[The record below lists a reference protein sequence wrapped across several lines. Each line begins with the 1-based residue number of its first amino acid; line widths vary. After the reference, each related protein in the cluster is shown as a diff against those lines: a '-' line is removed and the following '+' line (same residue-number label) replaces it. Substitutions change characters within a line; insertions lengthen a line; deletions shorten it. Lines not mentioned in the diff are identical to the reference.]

1 MKPKLKH
8 EDTLEKAAAGITRVA
23 RAVLGLPPD
32 RRQKALGAVERSYRE
47 IAMDLGFGESQA
59 DGWASAIMVSLRAE
73 LEERL
78 LASPILQQQN
88 AAAYPLGRRRRH
100 RSG

>member
-8 EDTLEKAAAGITRVA
+8 EDTLENAAAGITRVA
-23 RAVLGLPPD
+23 RAILGLPAD
-32 RRQKALGAVERSYRE
+32 RRQKALGAVERSYRK

-59 DGWASAIMVSLRAE
+59 HGWASAIMVSLQAE

-78 LASPILQQQN
+78 LAGPSLQQQN
-88 AAAYPLGRRRRH
+88 
-100 RSG
+100 